1 MIPYSKPSITKLEIK
16 YVSDA
21 IKSGWGKNCYKY
33 IEKFEKKFSR
43 SIGSKFSHAT
53 SSCTG
58 ALHLGL
64 SALGIKRGDEVIVS
78 DINWIATVAPII
90 HLGAKPVL
98 VDINLDNWCLNVDD
112 VNKSINSKTKAIIAT
127 HLYGNIAE
135 IEKLKEIS
143 KRKKIFF
150 IEDSAEGLG
159 SYYYKKHVGT
169 FGDFG
174 VFSFHGTKT
183 MTTGEGGM
191 LITNNEMLYKKVL
204 ELNNHGRKINERRA
218 FWPTYIGYKFKMSN
232 LQAALGLAQ
241 IERFPD
247 LIKRKK
253 KILDI
258 YKKLLVEIPNIY
270 FNQETENI
278 INGSWM
284 PTFFVNNRHKIR
296 DKLIKIFKKEKIDA
310 RPTFWPLSTTDQ
322 FKKLNIKNKNANF
335 FQDRSINLP
344 SFHDITL
351 EQQTK
356 VANLVKKII
365 LKK

>member
-1 MIPYSKPSITKLEIK
+1 MSFYP
-16 YVSDA
+16 
-21 IKSGWGKNCYKY
+21 
-33 IEKFEKKFSR
+33 
-43 SIGSKFSHAT
+43 
-53 SSCTG
+53 
-58 ALHLGL
+58 
-64 SALGIKRGDEVIVS
+64 
-78 DINWIATVAPII
+78 
-90 HLGAKPVL
+90 
-98 VDINLDNWCLNVDD
+98 
-112 VNKSINSKTKAIIAT
+112 NKHI
-127 HLYGNIAE
+127 
-135 IEKLKEIS
+135 
-143 KRKKIFF
+143 
-150 IEDSAEGLG
+150 
-159 SYYYKKHVGT
+159 
-169 FGDFG
+169 
-174 VFSFHGTKT
+174 
-183 MTTGEGGM
+183 TTGEGGM